1 MRKFYNE
8 VHPILA
14 PIRAQNMKDIEEERN
29 GGGNVSSLTR
39 SGSRGAD
46 GVPKLSW
53 IVHDFL
59 SACAAVDAHA
69 RAKDKSTVAEDSA
82 ASEQAEY
89 SSQPNGRPEPVK
101 GSDLEAM

>member
-1 MRKFYNE
+1 
-8 VHPILA
+8 
-14 PIRAQNMKDIEEERN
+14 MKDIEEERN
-29 GGGNVSSLTR
+29 GGGNISSLTR

-69 RAKDKSTVAEDSA
+69 RAKDKSTVAEDSG
-82 ASEQAEY
+82 ASEQVE
-89 SSQPNGRPEPVK
+89 QPSEHPKPVG
-101 GSDLEAM
+101 GSDLEANLSGTAYDKVNT